1 MYSCGFPGFRYTILK
16 NLFELTLYRVI
27 GGHTSEALTLVSSL
41 DCRRYRRRIYL
52 VSDGDVL
59 SAQKAHELEFKR
71 GGSKE
76 IQESPFLDNLQC
88 TILTVPRARK
98 VHQTPWTT
106 PFTAARSLAFC
117 LYHFTVLPLLRMQ
130 RTAFA
135 DVLILN
141 GPGTCFVLCL
151 AVFVNKVSSHILQ
164 ARSSA
169 KPPQLLGLPSP
180 VVIYVETF
188 ARVKSLS
195 LSGKLVRPFVDRYA
209 FRDAI
214 QYILINALQ
223 GLLPSGLLPKVNR

>member
-1 MYSCGFPGFRYTILK
+1 MYSCSFPGFRYRIFEE
-16 NLFELTLYRVI
+16 LFELTLYRVI

-52 VSDGDVL
+52 VTDGDVL

-71 GGSKE
+71 SKE
-76 IQESPFLDNLQC
+76 IQELLELPFLDNLQC
-88 TILTVPRARK
+88 TILTVPRARR
-98 VHQTPWTT
+98 VHQTLWTT

-169 KPPQLLGLPSP
+169 KPPQFLGLPSP

-188 ARVKSLS
+188 ARIKSLS

-214 QYILINALQ
+214 
-223 GLLPSGLLPKVNR
+223 